1 MKYILGQLLC
11 IALVCFSAMSM
22 FFVKYATIGKERELQ
37 MIANDIYKNKGEIH
51 VLTAEWAHL
60 TNPDRLR
67 ALIHQYTQ
75 LETIKPSQIVTIP
88 ELELRQSTETQST
101 HKGKS

>member
-1 MKYILGQLLC
+1 MKYILAQLLC
-11 IALVCFSAMSM
+11 ISLVCFTAMSM
-22 FFVKYATIGKERELQ
+22 FFVKYATISKERELQ
-37 MIANDIYKNKGEIH
+37 MIANEIYRDKDEIH

-67 ALIHQYTQ
+67 ALVHQYTH

-88 ELELRQSTETQST
+88 EIELRKSTEQQSTT
-101 HKGKS
+101 KGKS

>member
-1 MKYILGQLLC
+1 MKHILAQFLC
-11 IALVCFSAMSM
+11 IGLVCFTAMSM
-22 FFVKYATIGKERELQ
+22 FFVKYATIRKERELQ
-37 MIANDIYKNKGEIH
+37 TIANEIYRAKDEIH

-67 ALIHQYTQ
+67 ALIHQYTH

-88 ELELRQSTETQST
+88 EIELRKAQEQPATT
-101 HKGKS
+101 KGKS

>member
-1 MKYILGQLLC
+1 MKHILAQLLC
-11 IALVCFSAMSM
+11 ISLVCLTAMSM
-22 FFVKYATIGKERELQ
+22 FFVKYATIAKERELQ
-37 MIANDIYKNKGEIH
+37 KIANEIYRDKDEIH

-67 ALIHQYTQ
+67 ALIRQYTH

-88 ELELRQSTETQST
+88 EIELRKVEEQPTTT
-101 HKGKS
+101 NGKS